1 MINRKKIRNLHAN
14 LGYFYVGLIISFALS
29 GIFMNHR
36 QSWHPDK
43 YTTAKKEIAL
53 AQPVE
58 ESTINEDFVAE
69 LVKNQGIDDKVKRHN
84 VRKGELRISCSNCD
98 IDIDIKTGKGEI
110 TEFIKTPVIGHIMDL
125 HKNISSWWIYYS
137 DAFGISLII
146 IAVTGLMMKSPS
158 PAVKKKIWLLAI
170 SGLLFPLLFMFV
182 LSTI

>member
-43 YTTAKKEIAL
+43 YTTAKKEITL
-53 AQPVE
+53 AQPIE

-69 LVKNQGIDDKVKRHN
+69 FVKKQGIDDKVKRHN
-84 VRKGELRISCSNCD
+84 VRKGELRISCTNSD
-98 IDIDIKTGKGEI
+98 IDIDLKTGKGEI
-110 TEFIKTPVIGHIMDL
+110 AKFVKIPIIGHIMDL
-125 HKNISSWWIYYS
+125 HKNISVWWIYYS

-158 PAVKKKIWLLAI
+158 PAVKKKIWALAV
-170 SGLLFPLLFMFV
+170 SGLLFPLLFMLV
-182 LSTI
+182 LSAL

>member
-36 QSWHPDK
+36 QTWHPDK
-43 YTTAKKEIAL
+43 YTIAKKERTL
-53 AQPVE
+53 TQPIDA
-58 ESTINEDFVAE
+58 SSINEDLVAE
-69 LVKNQGIDDKVKRHN
+69 VVKKLGIDDKVKRHN

-98 IDIDIKTGKGEI
+98 IDIDLKTGKGEI

-125 HKNISSWWIYYS
+125 HKNISVWWIYYS
-137 DAFGISLII
+137 DVFGISLIV

-158 PAVKKKIWLLAI
+158 PSVKKKIWFLAI
-170 SGLLFPLLFMFV
+170 SGLLFPILFLLV
-182 LSTI
+182 LSAL